1 MQYKVAI
8 VGEKDAVYAF
18 GTLGINVF
26 YITDAKQARQTV
38 IDIIED
44 GYGVIFMTDQVSL
57 LIPDLIKK
65 YEDAFMPAFIL
76 IPSGSDSE
84 SLGLQRVQENVKKAI
99 GQNIL

>member
-26 YITDAKQARQTV
+26 YTTDAKQARQTV
-38 IDIIED
+38 QNIIED
-44 GYGVIFMTDQVSL
+44 GYGVIFITDQVSL
-57 LIPDLIKK
+57 MIPDLLKR

-76 IPSGSDSE
+76 IPSGHDGE
-84 SLGLQRVQENVKKAI
+84 SLGLQKVQDNVKKAT